1 MKSLIIN
8 LLVLTFSINSL
19 NAQMTDQQIDEF
31 LKTATDRELVQ
42 KNTTLMLEGF
52 FDQSLVIADE
62 LLKKEPDNANFNYRK
77 GFAIFNSTSDYSKAI
92 PYLLKGKEKINANS
106 DQMSP
111 HEKSA
116 PREVLYYLGRSYH
129 LINDIPNAEKYYTAY
144 LDNTTKE
151 NKFVLDAQLRLKQC
165 ANAKELM
172 AIPRNYHIINLGDKI
187 NTEHPEYA
195 PIISLDGSVLYF
207 TSRRLRADGSNKDIK
222 EPYKNL
228 HLEDVYYA
236 QRIDVETWDTPQLMD
251 FSLPERNEA
260 TVAVSSDERSFYI
273 YKDDAG
279 NGDIFKTEYKDSK
292 FENLSPIDVEGVN
305 TEAWEPHITASPDG
319 KYKYFSSDREGGFG
333 GRDIYRI
340 TKLPNGQ
347 WSKPMNLG
355 PTINTSYD
363 EDSPFISI
371 DNKTLYFS
379 HNGEKSIGGFDVF
392 VSVMSE
398 EDQSWSDPI
407 NLGYPLNSTG
417 DDIYYTTTADGLTGF
432 YTSFRDGGYG
442 EKDIYEVRND
452 YLGIKNAVVLTG
464 KIAALSGEDIPED
477 VIITLSCINCENDIP
492 KEIKLRESDGS
503 FFTTLEKCREYEMK
517 LHHNNGETEFYS
529 ERFKTECV
537 DGYNEIKPNIVVD
550 LNTMSVEMDEE
561 KKDDKEVIAY
571 AYTPLQIKH
580 YFSYN
585 GNRLNPT
592 AGNLKELFNEMIL
605 QAESGRSDFI
615 LTINASASKVPTRTF
630 KNNMN
635 LANKRADNVINLL
648 KEFVDK
654 NDVLKDKV
662 QFEINKIGVNG
673 PTYVNG
679 DYSNIDKY
687 APYQFVIIQLN
698 GQTKDNTPINIF
710 KSKDDELKNMPN

>member
-1 MKSLIIN
+1 MKNTIYYFLLLIISASN
-8 LLVLTFSINSL
+8 L
-19 NAQMTDQQIDEF
+19 NAQMTNEQIDNF
-31 LKTATDRELVQ
+31 IKTANSKELVQ
-42 KNTTLMLEGF
+42 KNTVLLMDGF
-52 FDQSLVIADE
+52 FEQSIIIAEE
-62 LLKKEPDNANFNYRK
+62 LLKKEPKNPNFNYRK
-77 GFAIFNSTSDYSKAI
+77 GFAIFSLSQDFSKAI
-92 PYLLKGKEKINANS
+92 PYLLIGKEKINANA
-106 DQMSP
+106 DLMS
-111 HEKSA
+111 HNEKSSPNDA
-116 PREVLYYLGRSYH
+116 LFYLARSYH
-129 LINDIPNAEKYYTAY
+129 LTNNISEAKKYYQAYIDTKPKNQDFINDTQLMLTQCENAEEIMEITRSY
-144 LDNTTKE
+144 E
-151 NKFVLDAQLRLKQC
+151 
-165 ANAKELM
+165 
-172 AIPRNYHIINLGDKI
+172 IINLGSKI
-187 NTEHPEYA
+187 NSKYPDYTPV
-195 PIISLDGSVLYF
+195 ISLDGSVLYF
-207 TSRRLRADGSNKDIK
+207 TSRRLREDGSNKDYK
-222 EPYKNL
+222 EPYTNL
-228 HLEDVYYA
+228 YKEDIYRSD
-236 QRIDVETWDTPQLMD
+236 RIGIETWAEPKIME
-251 FSLPERNEA
+251 FSSPERNEA
-260 TVAVSSDERSFYI
+260 IVAVSSDERTLYV

-279 NGDIFKTEYKDSK
+279 NGDIFETEYKDSQ
-292 FENLSPIDVEGVN
+292 FENLVPIKIKGVN
-305 TEAWEPHITASPDG
+305 TNAWEPHITSSADG
-319 KYKYFSSDREGGFG
+319 KYKYFSSDRDGGFG

-340 TKLPNGQ
+340 TKLPNGE
-347 WSKPMNLG
+347 WSEPMNLG
-355 PTINTSYD
+355 PTINTEHD

>member
-1 MKSLIIN
+1 
-8 LLVLTFSINSL
+8 
-19 NAQMTDQQIDEF
+19 
-31 LKTATDRELVQ
+31 
-42 KNTTLMLEGF
+42 
-52 FDQSLVIADE
+52 
-62 LLKKEPDNANFNYRK
+62 
-77 GFAIFNSTSDYSKAI
+77 
-92 PYLLKGKEKINANS
+92 
-106 DQMSP
+106 MSP

-172 AIPRNYHIINLGDKI
+172 ATPRNYQIINLGDKI

-292 FENLSPIDVEGVN
+292 FENLSPIDVEGAN

-340 TKLPNGQ
+340 TMLPSGQ
-347 WSKPMNLG
+347 WSEPLNLG
-355 PTINTSYD
+355 PTINTKYD
-363 EDSPFISI
+363 EDSPFISV

-379 HNGEKSIGGFDVF
+379 HNGDKSIGGFDVF
-392 VSVMSE
+392 ISVMDE
-398 EDQSWSDPI
+398 EDQSWSEPI
-407 NLGYPLNSTG
+407 NLGVPLNSTG

-432 YTSFRDGGYG
+432 YTSFRADGYG
-442 EKDIYEVRND
+442 EKDIYEVQND
-452 YLGIKNAVVLTG
+452 YLGIKNATVLVGNVIST
-464 KIAALSGEDIPED
+464 SSEPIPED
-477 VIITLSCINCENDIP
+477 VAFTLICLNCGIDSTREVR
-492 KEIKLRESDGS
+492 LRPSDGG
-503 FFTTLEKCREYEMK
+503 FFATLEKCREYEMVF
-517 LHHNNGETEFYS
+517 HYNNGETQFYK
-529 ERFKTECV
+529 EKFKTECIE
-537 DGYNEIKPNIVVD
+537 GYDETERNIVID
-550 LNTMSVEMDEE
+550 LETMSVVSGE
-561 KKDDKEVIAY
+561 DDTKVDVIDY
-571 AYTPLQIKH
+571 VFTPLEIKH
-580 YFSYN
+580 FFGYN
-585 GNRLNPT
+585 NNKISPNEGS
-592 AGNLKELFNEMIL
+592 LKVLFDEMIK
-605 QAESGRSDFI
+605 QANNGRAQF
-615 LTINASASKVPTRTF
+615 TITVNASASKVPTKTF
-630 KNNMN
+630 NSNMQ
-635 LANKRADNVINLL
+635 LATKRADNIADLLTTYVKNNELL
-648 KEFVDK
+648 KG
-654 NDVLKDKV
+654 KV
-662 QFEINKIGVNG
+662 EININKIGVNG
-673 PTYVNG
+673 PS
-679 DYSNIDKY
+679 YSSGTHTKIEKY
-687 APYQFVIIQLN
+687 APFQYVIIQLD
-698 GQTKDNTPINIF
+698 GQTDGDSEIKII
-710 KSKDDELKNMPN
+710 KSKDEELKSMPDN

>member
-8 LLVLTFSINSL
+8 LLVLIISINSL

-129 LINDIPNAEKYYTAY
+129 LTNDIDNAEKYYTAY

-172 AIPRNYHIINLGDKI
+172 ATPRNYHIINLGDKI

-355 PTINTSYD
+355 PTINTPYD
-363 EDSPFISI
+363 EDSPFISV

-392 VSVMSE
+392 VSVLNE
-398 EDQSWSDPI
+398 EDRSWSDPI
-407 NLGYPLNSTG
+407 NLGVPLNSTG
-417 DDIYYTTTADGLTGF
+417 DDIYYTTTADGLTGY
-432 YTSFRDGGYG
+432 YTSFRADGFG

-452 YLGIKNAVVLTG
+452 YLGIDNIAVLTG
-464 KIAALSGEDIPED
+464 KVSSTTGEPIPED
-477 VIITLSCINCENDIP
+477 VAFTLKCLNCAQESIREIN
-492 KEIKLRESDGS
+492 LRPSDGG
-503 FFTTLEKCREYEMK
+503 FFATIEKCRDYEIIF
-517 LHHNNGETEFYS
+517 HHKNGEEEFYRKKFS
-529 ERFKTECV
+529 TDCNQ
-537 DGYNEIKPNIVVD
+537 GYDNNVHDILID
-550 LNTMSVEMDEE
+550 LNTMSVITDG
-561 KKDDKEVIAY
+561 DVQEVNDFVY
-571 AYTPLQIKH
+571 SPLEIKH
-580 YFSYN
+580 FFGYN
-585 GNRLNPT
+585 NIELST
-592 AGNLKELFNEMIL
+592 ATGGLKDLVEEMSK
-605 QAESGRSDFI
+605 QAENGRTDFVI
-615 LTINASASKVPTRTF
+615 TINASASKVPTRTF
-630 KNNMN
+630 KNNMT
-635 LANKRADNVINLL
+635 LANKRARYVYDLL
-648 KEFVDK
+648 DEYFK
-654 NDVLKDKV
+654 NNE
-662 QFEINKIGVNG
+662 QFENAVKLNINKIGVNG
-673 PTYVNG
+673 PS
-679 DYSNIDKY
+679 YSYGTHTQIDKY
-687 APYQFVIIQLN
+687 APYQYVIIQLN
-698 GQTKDNTPINIF
+698 GQSENDEEMKVI
-710 KSKDDELKNMPN
+710 KSKDNELKMMPK